1 MGLVEW
7 GTDLILDWI
16 STFGYPGVVFL
27 MALESACM
35 PVPSEIVMPF
45 AGYLVYQSEQPGYD
59 GQVMTLFG
67 IGLAGAI
74 GCTIGSIAA
83 YWVGKHAGR
92 PIILKYGKYVLIR
105 ERHLELAERWFERYG
120 EIATFVSRLLPVI
133 RTFISLPA
141 GIAKMDFK
149 KFVFY
154 SFVGSL
160 PWTFMLGYVG
170 YALGPSWEDIMDVF
184 HKLDVL
190 VIVGLV
196 AIVVWYV
203 WGFRRN
209 GARERAEKAESER
222 EEAQA

>member
-16 STFGYPGVVFL
+16 SQFGYLGITFL
-27 MALESACM
+27 MALESACI

-45 AGYLVYQSEQPGYD
+45 SGYLVYLAEQPGYD
-59 GQVMTLFG
+59 GTVMTLLG
-67 IGLAGAI
+67 IGVAGAV

-92 PIILKYGKYVLIR
+92 RVILRYGKYFLVS
-105 ERHLELAERWFERYG
+105 EKHLLLAERWFEKYG
-120 EIATFVSRLLPVI
+120 DAATFFSRLLPII

-141 GIAKMDFK
+141 GIAKMNFK

-160 PWTFMLGYVG
+160 PWTFALGYVG
-170 YALGPSWEDIMDVF
+170 YMLGPSWDRIEDVF
-184 HKLDVL
+184 HKLDVVVL
-190 VIVGLV
+190 AAVIAL
-196 AIVVWYV
+196 VVWYV
-203 WGFRRN
+203 YKLKTRSS
-209 GARERAEKAESER
+209 K
-222 EEAQA
+222 EEGQCAQL

>member
-1 MGLVEW
+1 MNLVEW
-7 GTDLILDWI
+7 GTELILDWI
-16 STFGYPGVVFL
+16 SHYGYLGITFL

-45 AGYLVYQSEQPGYD
+45 AGYLVYRGD
-59 GQVMTLFG
+59 THMTLIG

-83 YWVGKHAGR
+83 YMVGKHAGR
-92 PIILKYGKYVLIR
+92 MLIIKYGRYFLVS
-105 ERHLELAERWFERYG
+105 ERHLLTAERWFEKYG
-120 EIATFVSRLLPVI
+120 EAATFISRLLPVI

-184 HKLDVL
+184 HKLDIV
-190 VIVGLV
+190 VIAGLI

-203 WGFRRN
+203 YKLKLWN
-209 GARERAEKAESER
+209 GKDSSKED
-222 EEAQA
+222 AQP

>member
-1 MGLVEW
+1 MGLIEW
-7 GTDLILDWI
+7 GTNLILDWI
-16 STFGYPGVVFL
+16 ETFGYLGVMFL

-45 AGYLVYQSEQPGYD
+45 AGYLVWQSENVADYSGTP
-59 GQVMTLFG
+59 MTLVG
-67 IGLAGAI
+67 IGLAGAV

-83 YWVGKHAGR
+83 YYVGMHAGR
-92 PIILKYGKYVLIR
+92 PFILRYGKYFLMS
-105 ERHLELAERWFERYG
+105 EKHLLTAERWFEKYG
-120 EIATFVSRLLPVI
+120 DAATFISRLLPII

-141 GIAKMDFK
+141 GIAKMNFK
-149 KFVFY
+149 KFVLY

-190 VIVGLV
+190 VIAGLV
-196 AIVVWYV
+196 VIVVWYV
-203 WGFRRN
+203 KKVRDGK
-209 GARERAEKAESER
+209 GSKETQKGSPG
-222 EEAQA
+222 QP